1 MRERRF
7 ALATVALIL
16 VALAAIA
23 PFASIQLSPLN
34 SFTPSLQAIISIS
47 SIVTAI
53 LLFGQLSVIG
63 SRALLVLAGG
73 YLFVAAIVVFAPVSP
88 AGLLGAEGQ
97 SAASLYI
104 FWHFGFPAAV
114 IGYAHDLPGD
124 ARTPARRSLF
134 SPIFSTV
141 IIVIASVCF
150 LTRIATAKEL
160 FLPVFG
166 DATRF
171 AHFSAYST
179 ATDMFLAVLA
189 LVLLWKRGR
198 STLDMWLSVAICAS
212 FAELVINIALV
223 SDRFTLGWYSAC
235 AFSVLASTI
244 VMTLMLAQT
253 FALNA
258 TLMRMSMMLQRER
271 SNRLA
276 NLEAVVASIAHDIRQ
291 PLATISIH
299 GAGAQ
304 RCLDC
309 TPPKLDKAGT
319 SLEAMVNA
327 SMRVSEA
334 FTSIRGLFSKDD
346 QEKQPVDVTE
356 VAAEALDLLREE
368 LNANGIEASVQ
379 QTAQLPPVVAHKG
392 QLREVILN
400 LIQNAIDAMSEI
412 SRRPRILRITTDRHG
427 NGAIVI
433 SVGDTGPGIDPEK
446 VKNIFDPFFS
456 TKEKRMG
463 LGLAICKSFA
473 RHHCGQLSVSSE
485 VGCGAR
491 FQLILPTNTAEQK
504 LPEQLARLK
513 AGSDLALSTKVNQ
526 EHSFERT

>member
-16 VALAAIA
+16 IALAAIA
-23 PFASIQLSPLN
+23 PFASIQLPPLN

-47 SIVTAI
+47 SIVTAV
-53 LLFGQLSVIG
+53 LLFGQLTVIG

-73 YLFVAAIVVFAPVSP
+73 YLFVAAIVVSAPVSP

-97 SAASLYI
+97 GAASLYF

-114 IGYAHDLPGD
+114 IGYAHVFPKG
-124 ARTPARRSLF
+124 ATTPVRRSLF
-134 SPIFSTV
+134 SPIFWTV

-150 LTRIATAKEL
+150 LTWIATAKEQ
-160 FLPVFG
+160 FLTVFA
-166 DATRF
+166 DPTRF
-171 AHFSAYST
+171 ADFSAYST
-179 ATDMFLAVLA
+179 ATDMFLGVLA
-189 LVLLWKRGR
+189 VVSLCKRGR
-198 STLDMWLSVAICAS
+198 STLDMWLSVTICAYL
-212 FAELVINIALV
+212 AELVINIALI

-235 AFSVLASTI
+235 VFSVLASTI

-271 SNRLA
+271 SNKLA
-276 NLEAVVASIAHDIRQ
+276 NLEAVLASIAHDVRQ
-291 PLATISIH
+291 PLAAICLH
-299 GAGAQ
+299 GDGAQ

-309 TPPKLDKAGT
+309 TPPKLDRAGR

-327 SMRVSEA
+327 SMRVSET
-334 FTSIRGLFSKDD
+334 FTRIRGLCSKGD
-346 QEKQPVDVTE
+346 QEKQPVDVNE

-368 LNANGIEASVQ
+368 LDAYGIETRVR

-412 SRRPRILRITTDRHG
+412 SKRPRILRITTDSHG
-427 NGAIVI
+427 NEAIVI

-446 VKNIFDPFFS
+446 VKKIFDPFFS
-456 TKEKRMG
+456 TKAKGMG
-463 LGLAICKSFA
+463 LGLAICKSFV
-473 RHHCGQLSVSSE
+473 RHHRGQLSVSSE
-485 VGCGAR
+485 VDCGAR
-491 FQLILPTNTAEQK
+491 FQLILPIELTAEQK
-504 LPEQLARLK
+504 LSEELAGVN
-513 AGSDLALSTKVNQ
+513 AGSDLALSTKVN
-526 EHSFERT
+526 